1 MTCWIIKNRSSLS
14 HSSINDLLSILISYG
29 FNFPKD
35 TRTLLDTPKTCK
47 LSSIAGGE
55 YKHFSISQSLKK
67 LLKNNVNFSATTIK
81 VEINIDGLPLT
92 KSSTSQFWPILML
105 VDYDGCQSHNPFIV
119 GLYHGY
125 SKPTNIDEYLREFI
139 SEFKGI
145 EKQGLYLDNGI
156 KGHTGYSSCTKCTQE
171 GEYINGRVIF
181 PELNAPL
188 RTDETFCNKV
198 DEEYHQWL
206 SPFEELSIG
215 LVTGIPLDYMHLVCL
230 GVMKCLVLFWIKGR
244 QDVRI
249 SNNFLPNMQDNI
261 NKIKKHLPKEFARYP
276 RSLTEVDCF
285 KASEFRQLLLYT
297 GPYILANLLSK
308 TQYIH
313 FLTLHVAI
321 PSDLLNY
328 FVCHFGDLYGQ
339 YVSHNVHNLIHLPN
353 DCRRHGCLDN
363 ISSFKYENILYKM
376 KKMVKCSRY
385 PLQQIVNRFEEI
397 EMLKTP
403 HKNIGP
409 KLESALQFGKS
420 DDKDC
425 YKRLVLKN
433 LILTTSE
440 KDNCVI
446 LTDSTAVV
454 VDCIYKDKQNMIKIQ
469 GRKCII
475 VGPLYEN
482 PCNSLEIF
490 NMCVVQEM
498 PHVMPHAQKTFL
510 ISDIKHKCM
519 KLPKGDNLFILLWTV
534 VQFKQDGEEEN
545 HEVSVVP
552 LKWLI
557 KKEDGIYCYWPM
569 SYQDAINYEKKVEE
583 SNSSTDEYQS
593 QRKKKPKQNRDFVE
607 MESSSDSDICIPLPP
622 KLRKENVFDAI
633 QISSPVANEGESHN
647 TSSDDTRSITSTEL
661 MPPPPPPINAT
672 DMIVERT
679 NEDIENAEIIFDN
692 AATVPETQNW
702 DIQISTNDHITVK
715 LDQILKQTVENRILL
730 ERVMMNCISNSGSCD
745 TGPLHYDTVPSPFK
759 AYSDLSTYDEK
770 LNQRTCK
777 IN

>member
-1 MTCWIIKNRSSLS
+1 MEHRRNSKLIISKGHLRRLVNREVLRHRLREASSNSCTVHIESEGNYPSTLISPESMPVDLEDLSPNHNQKPSISEICTDNSTDSGRYTEFRHSNTYNDNINTHGIGEFLPSTSSDLPKNTFEYNMTCWIIKNRSSLGQ
-14 HSSINDLLSILISYG
+14 SSINDLLSILVSYG

-35 TRTLLDTPKTCK
+35 TRTLLETPKTCK

-67 LLKNNVNFSATTIK
+67 LFKNNVNSVATIIQ

-92 KSSTSQFWPILML
+92 KSSTSQFWPILMS

-139 SEFKGI
+139 SEFKDL
-145 EKQGLYLDNGI
+145 EKQGLYLDNGRQVQVQLVKI
-156 KGHTGYSSCTKCTQE
+156 VCDAPAKSLVLGVKGHTGYSSCTKCTQE
-171 GEYINGRVIF
+171 GEYVNGRVTF

-188 RTDETFCNKV
+188 RTDETFRNKV
-198 DEEYHQWL
+198 DEEYHQRL

-215 LVTGIPLDYMHLVCL
+215 LVTGVPLDYMHLVCL
-230 GVMKCLVLFWIKGR
+230 GVMKRLVLFWMKGR

-261 NKIKKHLPKEFARYP
+261 NKIKRHIPKEFARYP
-276 RSLTEVDCF
+276 RNLTEVDRF

-321 PSDLLNY
+321 RILCSKDLLHNYLNSASDLLNY
-328 FVCHFGDLYGQ
+328 FVCHFGDIYGHE

-363 ISSFKYENILYKM
+363 FSSFKYENFLYKM

-397 EMLKTP
+397 ELLKTK
-403 HKNIGP
+403 HENRGP
-409 KLESALQFGKS
+409 KLESALQLGKS

-440 KDNCVI
+440 RDNCVI
-446 LTDSTAVV
+446 LTDSTVVV
-454 VDCIYKDKQNMIKIQ
+454 VDCIYKDKQDMIKIQ

-475 VGPLYEN
+475 VGPLYEK

-519 KLPKGDNLFILLWTV
+519 KLPKGDNLFIV
-534 VQFKQDGEEEN
+534 
-545 HEVSVVP
+545 
-552 LKWLI
+552 
-557 KKEDGIYCYWPM
+557 
-569 SYQDAINYEKKVEE
+569 
-583 SNSSTDEYQS
+583 
-593 QRKKKPKQNRDFVE
+593 
-607 MESSSDSDICIPLPP
+607 IPL
-622 KLRKENVFDAI
+622 LHNEI
-633 QISSPVANEGESHN
+633 Q
-647 TSSDDTRSITSTEL
+647 
-661 MPPPPPPINAT
+661 
-672 DMIVERT
+672 
-679 NEDIENAEIIFDN
+679 
-692 AATVPETQNW
+692 
-702 DIQISTNDHITVK
+702 
-715 LDQILKQTVENRILL
+715 
-730 ERVMMNCISNSGSCD
+730 
-745 TGPLHYDTVPSPFK
+745 
-759 AYSDLSTYDEK
+759 DE
-770 LNQRTCK
+770 
-777 IN
+777 